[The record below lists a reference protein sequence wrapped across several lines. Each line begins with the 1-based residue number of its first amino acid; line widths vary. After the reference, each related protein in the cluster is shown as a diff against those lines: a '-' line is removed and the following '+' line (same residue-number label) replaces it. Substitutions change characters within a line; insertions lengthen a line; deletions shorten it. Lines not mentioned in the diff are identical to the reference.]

1 MAGPPFSPDPPPD
14 PLALMIR
21 LLKLGSFVNMP
32 MKEAVCDPAGLTPT
46 ELKVLM
52 ALAGEGP
59 LAGHDVVGITGMPA
73 MNVSRAI
80 SALSRRGWIEEAR
93 DPVNRRRRPV
103 TLSDA
108 GRAAYA
114 GIERD
119 VAALAGAVLSGIDE
133 GQQRDFAKAAD
144 AIVDS
149 LADWTATRH
158 ADMRVKG

>member
-1 MAGPPFSPDPPPD
+1 MAGTPPSPD
-14 PLALMIR
+14 PLAVMIR

-59 LAGHDVVGITGMPA
+59 LAGHDVVGITGMAA

-93 DPVNRRRRPV
+93 DPDNRRRRPV
-103 TLSDA
+103 TLSAA
-108 GRAAYA
+108 GREAYA

-119 VAALAGAVLSGIDE
+119 IAALAAGVLAGIAPR
-133 GQQRDFAKAAD
+133 QQQDFAGTAD
-144 AIVDS
+144 AIIDS
-149 LADWTATRH
+149 LADWIATRH